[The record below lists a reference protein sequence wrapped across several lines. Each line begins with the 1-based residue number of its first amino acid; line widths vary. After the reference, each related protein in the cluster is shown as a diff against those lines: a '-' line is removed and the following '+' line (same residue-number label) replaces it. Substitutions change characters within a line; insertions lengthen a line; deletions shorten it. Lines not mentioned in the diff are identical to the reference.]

1 MSKKIEVNIST
12 KKAESELA
20 RLKRAYDEQRQSAY
34 AADKIIKEYTK
45 ALSALSAS
53 SSQITTK
60 LSRITGTIGLSLGF
74 KELIGQAHEANMY
87 MWTLHNSVK
96 DLSDAYGDTGKVM
109 SAVWKAYSGSSVS
122 LSETISIMRG
132 LNKSGLE
139 VNDTISEMAGWI
151 GRVSQAS
158 GVQIDALTNLMGR
171 SIRYWNVNQTSAK
184 DMVHAV
190 FAAKKV
196 FGITSSQVEELM
208 QVTTNTH
215 EKLAATFKDGQAS
228 SVALTKGITMAAGAM
243 TKLGISSQT
252 ATSFIEGLLNPEN
265 LAQNTA
271 LLRRIGITYR
281 DQVEMMETAGGK
293 EKFFD
298 KLMLQ
303 LPKLATELSNIKDP
317 FVRMNVAK
325 NLGIPMEVASKMA
338 GKTSGEIQQMLAEY
352 KEMKKA
358 ADVQQQK
365 MQAQQERFDE
375 AKKWLKFNALLPLM
389 EWAQKMYKYM
399 WPFLDAVS
407 NGMQKANKYFVQFLD
422 SAFNTF
428 RPLYDVI
435 TGSSNAK
442 LIDTF
447 AKVALSAFSKT
458 ADFISQ
464 AMPTI
469 LQAAIPYIADAVV
482 NFAETSVKLIPLAIK
497 AVGETL
503 RNAFKEN
510 IAVGLGIS
518 AFLGKT
524 LYNWVVDSTYQFR
537 YIKSQWSSANS
548 LLGIIA
554 KKIDVLGLKGGSG
567 GGGGGNSSGLG
578 DLISDVDGAG
588 AGKKGG
594 KTSRLGKQ
602 KIRGSKI
609 ATKTIKGIEAAKKTK
624 GIGTALNIGKKVGL
638 KGLQIGSKALLGS
651 GIGSVAG
658 VASTV
663 LLAGLQGLATATNDE
678 YKKDQLSDMT
688 AFEKE
693 RMKLL
698 KNSNSEEYKEL
709 VERQNKIQEY
719 KKLSAK
725 KEQGTITETE
735 QARLDALEKDR
746 LSIDNWTRVQLFAAG
761 TLDGL
766 TLGLT
771 NFTQKVVDANNEIQK
786 SATYFNDLFQASK
799 DTADGVAAML
809 QNPEKVNDP
818 AAIQRAQ
825 KLVELVASARSAED
839 AMYKNNNAKT
849 QAEFQERQKQLAEYI
864 KTAEL
869 ENKYLTD
876 IQNKSIN
883 KLKMDVLNGKISEEQ
898 IYKNLASNME
908 LNGQLD
914 KTITT
919 AGRLG
924 SVFQNLWDPKTF
936 NEMQEIRNKVQE
948 QAQGEQRSFD
958 AFKKYYERELAQANN
973 AKPNW
978 LVSQENIDRRK
989 AYYQQELNA
998 LNQNGPGQATQII
1011 GATQQV
1017 TTDLV
1022 ASITKNKDTK
1032 ATKETLQKQL
1042 EQNKALL
1049 DSNDQGVRLQAEA
1062 RKLLLQ
1068 SNLAALDSGSTQDQ
1082 LLANA
1087 RLQLQLEYK
1096 KLLKQQSGDDLDE
1109 NTKKQIEL
1117 QIKLLAFLDKDLETQ
1132 ESNLKAQQEEAKKR
1146 EKQTRAMLG
1155 GVTKIAKN
1163 TEKSP
1168 APIQKDYI
1176 GNLLRYMG
1184 SNADLRTIGM

>member
-34 AADKIIKEYTK
+34 AADKITKEYTK

-109 SAVWKAYSGSSVS
+109 SAVWKAYSSSSVS

-171 SIRYWNVNQTSAK
+171 SIRYWNVNQASAK

-215 EKLAATFKDGQAS
+215 EKLAAIFKDGQAS

-464 AMPTI
+464 EMPTI

-482 NFAETSVKLIPLAIK
+482 NFAETSVKLIPLAIE

-518 AFLGKT
+518 AFLSKT
-524 LYNWVVDSTYQFR
+524 LYNWVVDSVYQFR
-537 YIKSQWSSANS
+537 YIKSQWSSTN
-548 LLGIIA
+548 LLLEIIG

-567 GGGGGNSSGLG
+567 GGNSSGLG
-578 DLISDVDGAG
+578 DLISDVADAG
-588 AGKKGG
+588 VGEKGG
-594 KTSRLGKQ
+594 KTSRLGKFQ

-609 ATKTIKGIEAAKKTK
+609 ATKTIEGIEAAKKTK
-624 GIGTALNIGKKVGL
+624 GIGTALNIGKAGL
-638 KGLQIGSKALLGS
+638 KGLQAGSKALLGS

-658 VASTV
+658 VASTI
-663 LLAGLQGLATATNDE
+663 LLAGLQGLSAATNDE
-678 YKKDQLSDMT
+678 YKKDQLQDMT

-698 KNSNSEEYKEL
+698 KNSNSKEYKEL

-725 KEQGTITETE
+725 KEQGIITETE
-735 QARLDALEKDR
+735 QARLDILEKDR
-746 LSIDNWTRVQLFAAG
+746 LYIDNWTRAQLFAAG
-761 TLDGL
+761 ALDGL

-799 DTADGVAAML
+799 DIADGVVAML
-809 QNPEKVNDP
+809 QNAEKVNDP
-818 AAIQRAQ
+818 AAIQQAQ

-849 QAEFQERQKQLAEYI
+849 RAEFQERQKQLAEYI

-883 KLKMDVLNGKISEEQ
+883 KLKMDALNGKISEEQ
-898 IYKNLASNME
+898 IYKNLAANME
-908 LNGQLD
+908 LNGLLD

-919 AGRLG
+919 IGRLG
-924 SVFQNLWDPKTF
+924 SVLQNLWDPKTF
-936 NEMQEIRNKVQE
+936 NEMQEIRDKLQK
-948 QAQGEQRSFD
+948 QAQEEQRSFD
-958 AFKKYYERELAQANN
+958 ALKKSYESNLAIINN
-973 AKPNW
+973 QKPNW
-978 LVSQENIDRRK
+978 YTSQESIDRGK
-989 AYYQQELNA
+989 VYYQQKLNELN
-998 LNQNGPGQATQII
+998 QKGPGQATQIF

-1068 SNLAALDSGSTQDQ
+1068 ANLAALDSGATQDQ

-1087 RLQLQLEYK
+1087 RLQLQLKYK
-1096 KLLKQQSGDDLDE
+1096 ELLKQQSGDNLDE

-1117 QIKLLAFLDKDLETQ
+1117 QIKLLASLDKDLETQ

-1163 TEKSP
+1163 TEKPP

-1184 SNADLRTIGM
+1184 SNVDLRTIGM